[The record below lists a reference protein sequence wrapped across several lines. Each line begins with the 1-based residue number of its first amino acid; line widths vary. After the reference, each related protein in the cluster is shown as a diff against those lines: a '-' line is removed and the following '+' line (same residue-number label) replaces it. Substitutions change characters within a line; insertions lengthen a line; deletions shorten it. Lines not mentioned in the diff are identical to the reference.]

1 MIYNFFDKKASA
13 TRANKF
19 SGGAD
24 TGTNKSAIK
33 SEIMPNQHPL
43 HLAYIAKVFDR
54 TR

>member
-24 TGTNKSAIK
+24 TNKSAIK